1 MQSSDRSLADMQSDM
16 LLEMFASFTMIEII
30 MSISAVCKCWK
41 SLSSELTMWKTLD
54 LTMFRDYFRSQHLG
68 RAGCTKSCRLLV
80 PVPPSETPFS
90 SIFTVI
96 NRPRSKDYRQL
107 LNCGEHSAS
116 IFQIIGQNCKILTV
130 LRLRVCDLVNQISST
145 ITNCLPGL
153 KVFVLRCDA
162 IEKDALKNLLDGLAN
177 LDELYI
183 SISATALATDP
194 FGLSEI
200 LAPFQDESIVQKAS
214 MLRRNNPLKNMADCK
229 AIFLPIYAIVVIGAS
244 LYCLFIF
251 SDVYR
256 SCSSSSS
263 FSLLSSSPGQ
273 SQASNSSHRTNSGNP
288 SLAPISRMENKL
300 VKPIWAVPPA
310 GSQKMPPRK
319 AFKLSKKLV
328 QQRVKDNIIIV
339 TFGNYAFMDFILNWV
354 KHLTELSI
362 ENLLVGAM
370 DTKLLEALYW
380 KGVPVFDMGRQTS
393 TIDVGWGSPDFQKM
407 QREKAILID
416 AFLPFGFELLLC
428 DSDTV
433 WLKNPL
439 PYLAR
444 FPDADILT
452 STDQLIPTVVD
463 DSLDFC
469 EQIQFAYNVG
479 LFHWRPSN
487 SSKKFAK
494 EWIKL
499 LLADEGLWDQQG
511 FNDIIRRQLGPSV
524 DQDSKLTYAY
534 DGELKLGCLP
544 VSIFGGG
551 HTFFVQKMYQHL
563 GLDPYAAHATF
574 QTSTEAKR
582 HRFREANLL
591 FDPPSYYDV
600 PGGFL
605 TFKPSIPKNLLLD
618 GEHNI
623 QSHFSLVNY
632 QIKQIRT
639 AFAVASLLNRTLVM
653 PRLWCRMDSVFFA
666 HPRDLTGSIMRQ
678 PFICP
683 LDYVFQVNIMVKELP
698 ENKFGPSIRFREHSL
713 FDNPSM
719 PQKVKDSWLDV
730 DLCQEWS
737 QGCQVSSNTTRSQTG
752 VLKFPK
758 NSSEQTYTAV
768 FSSFKTVKVIQFSSM
783 RDAFAG
789 FADKLKEEKFRNR
802 MKAYMGRWCC
812 VEDHD
817 PPHIYYDIYWDE
829 KPDWKPEPPQTP
841 EDDHP
846 PS

>member
-1 MQSSDRSLADMQSDM
+1 M
-16 LLEMFASFTMIEII
+16 
-30 MSISAVCKCWK
+30 
-41 SLSSELTMWKTLD
+41 
-54 LTMFRDYFRSQHLG
+54 
-68 RAGCTKSCRLLV
+68 
-80 PVPPSETPFS
+80 
-90 SIFTVI
+90 
-96 NRPRSKDYRQL
+96 
-107 LNCGEHSAS
+107 
-116 IFQIIGQNCKILTV
+116 
-130 LRLRVCDLVNQISST
+130 
-145 ITNCLPGL
+145 
-153 KVFVLRCDA
+153 
-162 IEKDALKNLLDGLAN
+162 AN
-177 LDELYI
+177 
-183 SISATALATDP
+183 
-194 FGLSEI
+194 
-200 LAPFQDESIVQKAS
+200 
-214 MLRRNNPLKNMADCK
+214 CK
-229 AIFLPIYAIVVIGAS
+229 AIFLPIYAIAVIGAS

-251 SDVYR
+251 SDVY
-256 SCSSSSS
+256 SSSSSS

-380 KGVPVFDMGRQTS
+380 KGVPVFDMGRQMS

-487 SSKKFAK
+487 SSKKFVK

-499 LLADEGLWDQQG
+499 ILADEGLWDQQG

-605 TFKPSIPKNLLLD
+605 TFKPSIPKNLLLN

-730 DLCQEWS
+730 DLCQEGS

-758 NSSEQTYTAV
+758 NSSEQTYTTV

-789 FADKLKEEKFRNR
+789 FADKLKEEKFRSR